1 MQTSRKISSFAVD
14 AREDLIFAGNMGG
27 EVVAIDIDDFTIID
41 SLQAHTGAIEAVAAH
56 PSLPYFAAMSMD
68 HSVSVIHRTNGS
80 SLELVDRF
88 VFRDIQCDNDAVP
101 VPYNYS
107 LSQALTFH
115 PTTKR
120 LAVRSGNA
128 GVLELDFSND
138 RLDVLHCTR
147 FHREIDLVTLR
158 YVGEDGTLLSAAG
171 GHAVMSKDGKELCSW
186 NLGNFNL
193 HWFEPLGDG
202 EYLIACDEL
211 YVIRLDIKNRYSP
224 QRGFR
229 LTRDDL
235 EHVTYNS
242 TSKRAFAAGFD
253 GTVYEIDPQSCD
265 YKRVAWIAPYK
276 MRWIKT
282 LEREPDTLIAHCFNG
297 GLYKVGLAAQRVNAQ
312 VKETPNAIWT
322 CVRVGKSLYF
332 AGEGG
337 VVRPVDLNGT
347 ERMTAGPVFD
357 VRPPISKGNTNSITY
372 TKRMVKGVS
381 GLLLAEKDGRILE
394 LGQNGSRQVAD
405 LDEELRDLAAA
416 PDQPVAFVC
425 TERGK
430 VLKIDTTNGDI
441 IGAYQGQ
448 LKEPI
453 WSLALHPQ
461 RNLLAFAERRGNL
474 VVIDGETMRVV
485 YSNSATSRPK
495 RMKWCDDT
503 LIYVQT
509 CELRKFDLATQEIV
523 DYVDDCGNT
532 IEDFI
537 WDEARQYLVLI
548 DYRTELVLCDF
559 NTGAK
564 LSIVPDQADFSKGL
578 AWVNQPGSAGAY
590 PLDFVTFGRTG
601 TAHLYRIHNERCMAL
616 GPIATNLI

>member
-1 MQTSRKISSFAVD
+1 MQTSRKMSSFAVN
-14 AREDLIFAGNMGG
+14 ASEDRIFAGNMGG

-41 SLQAHTGAIEAVAAH
+41 RLQVHSGAIEAVAAH
-56 PSLPYFAAMSMD
+56 PRLPYFAAMSMD
-68 HSVSVIHRTNGS
+68 HSVSVLGLVDGS

-88 VFRDIQCDNDAVP
+88 VFRDIQCENDAVA

-107 LSQALTFH
+107 LSQAITFH
-115 PTTKR
+115 PSARR

-138 RLDVLHCTR
+138 RLEVMHCTR
-147 FHREIDLVTLR
+147 FHSDIDLVTLR
-158 YVGEDGTLLSAAG
+158 YVDDDGSLISAAG
-171 GHAVMSKDGKELCSW
+171 GHAVMSRDGKELCSW

-211 YVIRLDIKNRYSP
+211 YVIRLDIKNRHP
-224 QRGFR
+224 PERGLR

-242 TSKRAFAAGFD
+242 ASGRAFVSGFD
-253 GTVYEIDPQSCD
+253 GTVYEIDPKSCD
-265 YKRVAWIAPYK
+265 YRRVAWVAPYK

-282 LEREPDTLIAHCFNG
+282 LEREPDTLIGHCFNG
-297 GLYKVGLAAQRVNAQ
+297 GLYKVGLAAQHVIAQ
-312 VKETPNAIWT
+312 LKDTPNAIWT
-322 CVRVGKSLYF
+322 CVRDGNSLYF
-332 AGEGG
+332 AGEGDT
-337 VVRPVDLNGT
+337 VRPVQLKGADRGT
-347 ERMTAGPVFD
+347 GGPVFEIGA
-357 VRPPISKGNTNSITY
+357 PLPKLETNAATY
-372 TKRMVKGVS
+372 TKRMAKGVS
-381 GLLLAEKDGRILE
+381 GLLLAEKNGRILE
-394 LGQNGSRQVAD
+394 LGDDGPRQIIDVG
-405 LDEELRDLAAA
+405 EELRDLAAA
-416 PDQPVAFVC
+416 PSSPLAFVC

-430 VLKIDTTNGDI
+430 VLKIDTAKGEI
-441 IGAYQGQ
+441 VGAYEGR
-448 LKEPI
+448 LREPI

-474 VVIDGETMRVV
+474 VVVDGNTMRPL
-485 YSNSATSRPK
+485 YLNDATARPK

-509 CELRKFDLATQEIV
+509 CVLRKFDLASQAIS
-523 DYVDDCGNT
+523 DYVADCGNT

-537 WDEARQYLVLI
+537 WDEARQYLVLVN
-548 DYRTELVLCDF
+548 YRTELVLCDF
-559 NTGAK
+559 ATGAK

-578 AWVNQPGSAGAY
+578 AWVNQPGCAGAY

-616 GPIATNLI
+616 GPVAANLI